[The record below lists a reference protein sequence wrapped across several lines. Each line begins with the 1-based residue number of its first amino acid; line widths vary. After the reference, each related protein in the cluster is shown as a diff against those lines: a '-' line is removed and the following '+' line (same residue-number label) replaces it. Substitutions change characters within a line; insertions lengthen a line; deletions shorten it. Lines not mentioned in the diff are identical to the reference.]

1 MGKKVKIITYCTWT
15 SIGSILQSCALVR
28 VLKDCGYDSVVWLE
42 DWNRRLRS
50 NVPGSFKDL
59 LKWIYKIPVD
69 GKIKQAHKKRQGF
82 VSEHIQAEYFF
93 DYQEFEQRALEN
105 KNDVYLAGSD
115 QIWNPDRSNPI
126 FFLDFVKD
134 SKRISYAASMGK
146 TEIFPKNEELFRS
159 CLRSLACISVR
170 EQECADVLSAYTD
183 KEIFVHIDPTFLINT
198 ATWRSLEHPYKVK
211 KAYILLYMLYWDNSY
226 KEQIVAL
233 KKRTGL
239 PVYAICSGISGVCAD
254 KRIYDA
260 GVEEFLW
267 LVDHAEYVITSSF
280 HGVAFSIIFQKKF
293 AAVINPASPSRIE
306 NVLNI
311 LSVPR
316 VKIEELDHVESID
329 YSIISANIEKERQRS
344 IEYLKEAIG

>member
-1 MGKKVKIITYCTWT
+1 MRKKIKIITYCTWK
-15 SIGSILQSCALVR
+15 SIGSILQAYALSS
-28 VLKDCGYDSVVWLE
+28 VLNSIGFENELWIEEK
-42 DWNRRLRS
+42 NRLRKKH
-50 NVPGSFKDL
+50 NVNNYKIRVRQILELLHEKKINVAYNKRSDFINTKINIEYYINQDEFTNGLLEKDL
-59 LKWIYKIPVD
+59 
-69 GKIKQAHKKRQGF
+69 
-82 VSEHIQAEYFF
+82 
-93 DYQEFEQRALEN
+93 N
-105 KNDVYLAGSD
+105 VYLAGSD
-115 QIWNPDRSNPI
+115 QIWNPDICNPI
-126 FFLDFVKD
+126 YFLDFA
-134 SKRISYAASMGK
+134 RGEHCISYAASMGK
-146 TEIFPKNEELFRS
+146 TEITDKKSSFFLKNLKNFNF
-159 CLRSLACISVR
+159 ISVR
-170 EQECADVLSAYTD
+170 ERECAEVLSAYTD

-198 ATWRSLEHPYKVK
+198 ETWRSLEHPYKVK
-211 KAYILLYMLYWDNSY
+211 KSYILLYMLYWDNSY

-239 PVYAICSGISGVCAD
+239 PVYAICSGISGVYAD

-316 VKIEELDHVESID
+316 VKIEELDHAESID